1 MKISLVK
8 ARFFYKARS
17 YCYEILSKLQGNQ
30 TVNMTEE
37 AILQGCLENDTVAQ
51 RELYNRYSPKMLSVC
66 YRFAHNRE
74 DAEDMLQEG
83 FIKVFSQIHTFQ
95 NKGAFE
101 GWIRRIIVHTCIN
114 HLKKNKKF
122 NESVDIIHATG
133 VQVREESVPSIV
145 QAKQVVECI
154 RLLPIGY
161 RTVLNLYAI
170 EGYSHKEIAE
180 MLDIEES
187 TSRSQYTRA
196 KQMLED
202 ILVKKKIIQRPKE
215 KTDFYRLTAGQR

>member
-1 MKISLVK
+1 M
-8 ARFFYKARS
+8 F
-17 YCYEILSKLQGNQ
+17 
-30 TVNMTEE
+30 MTEE
-37 AILQGCLENDTVAQ
+37 AILSGCLQNDPAAQ
-51 RELYNRYSPKMLSVC
+51 RELYARYSPKMLSVC

-83 FIKVFSQIHTFQ
+83 FIKVFSQMHTFQ

-101 GWIRRIIVHTCIN
+101 GWIRRIIVHTAIN
-114 HLKKNKKF
+114 HLKKNRKF
-122 NESVDIIHATG
+122 HESVDIIHAKSA
-133 VQVREESVPSIV
+133 QIREDSVPSIV

-154 RLLPIGY
+154 RLLPLGY

-170 EGYSHKEIAE
+170 EGYSHKEIAA
-180 MLDIEES
+180 MLDVEES

-202 ILVKKKIIQRPKE
+202 ILVRKNILPEEHVRTE
-215 KTDFYRLTAGQR
+215 YARVAATGG

>member
-1 MKISLVK
+1 
-8 ARFFYKARS
+8 
-17 YCYEILSKLQGNQ
+17 
-30 TVNMTEE
+30 MTEE
-37 AILQGCLENDTVAQ
+37 AILSGCLQNDPVAQ
-51 RELYNRYSPKMLSVC
+51 RELYTRYSPKMLSVC

-74 DAEDMLQEG
+74 DAEDMLQDG
-83 FIKVFSQIHTFQ
+83 FIKVFSQMHTFQ

-101 GWIRRIIVHTCIN
+101 GWIRRIMVHTCIN

-122 NESVDIIHATG
+122 NESVDIIHATT
-133 VQVREESVPSIV
+133 VQVKEESIPSII

-170 EGYSHKEIAE
+170 EGFSHREIGD

-196 KQMLED
+196 KAMLEE
-202 ILVKKKIIQRPKE
+202 ILIKKNIIHKPKQ
-215 KTDFYRLTAGQR
+215 DAISASARR

>member
-1 MKISLVK
+1 
-8 ARFFYKARS
+8 
-17 YCYEILSKLQGNQ
+17 
-30 TVNMTEE
+30 MTEE
-37 AILQGCLENDTVAQ
+37 AILKGCLQNDPAAQ

-83 FIKVFSQIHTFQ
+83 FIKIFSQMHTFG
-95 NKGAFE
+95 NRGAFE

-114 HLKKNKKF
+114 VLKKNKKF
-122 NESVDIIHATG
+122 NESVDIIHATA
-133 VQVREESVPSIV
+133 VQVRDESIPSIV
-145 QAKQVVECI
+145 QAKQIVECI
-154 RLLPIGY
+154 RMLPIGY

-170 EGYSHKEIAE
+170 EGYSHREIGA

-196 KQMLED
+196 KAMLKD
-202 ILVKKKIIQRPKE
+202 
-215 KTDFYRLTAGQR
+215 T

>member
-1 MKISLVK
+1 
-8 ARFFYKARS
+8 
-17 YCYEILSKLQGNQ
+17 
-30 TVNMTEE
+30 MTEE
-37 AILQGCLENDTVAQ
+37 AILKGCLENEATAQ
-51 RELYNRYSPKMLSVC
+51 RELYNKFSPKMLSVC

-83 FIKVFSQIHTFQ
+83 FIKVFTQIHSFE
-95 NKGAFE
+95 NRGAFE

-114 HLKKNKKF
+114 ILKKNKKF

-133 VQVREESVPSIV
+133 LQVREETVPSVI

-154 RLLPIGY
+154 RMLPIGY

-170 EGYSHKEIAE
+170 EGYSHREIAG
-180 MLDIEES
+180 MLGIEES

-196 KQMLED
+196 KAMLED
-202 ILVKKKIIQRPKE
+202 ILVRKKILQNPKQNISLLGGMTR
-215 KTDFYRLTAGQR
+215 KY

>member
-1 MKISLVK
+1 
-8 ARFFYKARS
+8 
-17 YCYEILSKLQGNQ
+17 
-30 TVNMTEE
+30 MTEE
-37 AILQGCLENDTVAQ
+37 SILKGCLRNDPVAQ
-51 RELYNRYSPKMLSVC
+51 KELYNRYSPKMLAVC

-83 FIKVFSQIHTFQ
+83 FIKVFSQIHTFRNQ
-95 NKGAFE
+95 GAFE
-101 GWIRRIIVHTCIN
+101 GWVRRIIVHTCIN
-114 HLKKNKKF
+114 NLKKNKKF
-122 NESVDIIHATG
+122 NESVDIIHATSM
-133 VQVREESVPSIV
+133 QVREESVPSIV

-154 RLLPIGY
+154 RILPIGY

-170 EGYSHKEIAE
+170 EGYSHREIGQ

-202 ILVKKKIIQRPKE
+202 ILVKKKILQQPAK
-215 KTDFYRLTAGQR
+215 KMNLLSSFGS

>member
-1 MKISLVK
+1 
-8 ARFFYKARS
+8 
-17 YCYEILSKLQGNQ
+17 
-30 TVNMTEE
+30 MTEE
-37 AILQGCLENDTVAQ
+37 AILKGCLQNDPTAQ
-51 RELYNRYSPKMLSVC
+51 KELYTRYSPKMLAVC
-66 YRFAHNRE
+66 YRFGHNRE

-83 FIKVFSQIHTFQ
+83 FIKVFSQIHTFL

-101 GWIRRIIVHTCIN
+101 GWIRRIMVHTCIN

-122 NESVDIIHATG
+122 NESVDIIHATTL
-133 VQVREESVPSIV
+133 QVREESVPSII

-154 RLLPIGY
+154 RILPIGY

-170 EGYSHKEIAE
+170 EGYSHKEISD

-196 KQMLED
+196 KAMLED
-202 ILVKKKIIQRPKE
+202 ILLRKKILHKPKE
-215 KTDFYRLTAGQR
+215 QLFI

>member
-1 MKISLVK
+1 
-8 ARFFYKARS
+8 
-17 YCYEILSKLQGNQ
+17 
-30 TVNMTEE
+30 MTEE
-37 AILQGCLENDTVAQ
+37 YIIAGCLHNDPSAQ
-51 RELYNRYSPKMLSVC
+51 RELYNRFSPKMLSVC
-66 YRFAHNRE
+66 YRFAHSRE

-83 FIKVFSQIHTFQ
+83 FIKVFTQMHTFQ

-114 HLKKNKKF
+114 FLKKYKKF
-122 NESVDIIHATG
+122 NESVDLEVAG
-133 VQVREESVPSIV
+133 FVYVKEETIPSIM
-145 QAKQVVECI
+145 QAKQVTECI

-170 EGYSHKEIAE
+170 EGYSHREISI

-196 KQMLED
+196 KSMLEN
-202 ILVKKKIIQRPKE
+202 ILVKKNILEKSKE
-215 KTDFYRLTAGQR
+215 QFSLLAGVKKP

>member
-1 MKISLVK
+1 MANNQDKTSSHSK
-8 ARFFYKARS
+8 PK
-17 YCYEILSKLQGNQ
+17 LSIFRVETHLL
-30 TVNMTEE
+30 MTEE
-37 AILQGCLENDTVAQ
+37 SIIFGCLHNDPASQ

-66 YRFAHNRE
+66 YRFAQSRE

-83 FIKVFSQIHTFQ
+83 FIKVFSQMHTFQ

-114 HLKKNKKF
+114 FLKKYKKF
-122 NESVDIIHATG
+122 NENVDLAYAGYLSVK
-133 VQVREESVPSIV
+133 EETMPSIM

-161 RTVLNLYAI
+161 RTVLNLYAL
-170 EGYSHKEIAE
+170 EGYSHKEIAG

-196 KQMLED
+196 KSMLET
-202 ILVKKKIIQRPKE
+202 ILVKKKIVEKPKE
-215 KTDFYRLTAGQR
+215 KFDLAIVIKH

>member
-1 MKISLVK
+1 M
-8 ARFFYKARS
+8 
-17 YCYEILSKLQGNQ
+17 SKLQATKGR
-30 TVNMTEE
+30 MTEE
-37 AILQGCLENDTVAQ
+37 AILKGCLNNEASAQ
-51 RELYNRYSPKMLSVC
+51 RELYNRYSSKMLAVC
-66 YRFAHNRE
+66 YRYAHNRE

-83 FIKVFSQIHTFQ
+83 FIKVFLQMHTFE
-95 NKGAFE
+95 NRGAFE

-114 HLKKNKKF
+114 ILKKNKKF

-133 VQVREESVPSIV
+133 IQVREDSVPAII
-145 QAKQVVECI
+145 QAKQVVESI

-170 EGYSHKEIAE
+170 EGYSHREIAA

-196 KQMLED
+196 KAMLED
-202 ILVKKKIIQRPKE
+202 ILIRKKILQKPKQ
-215 KTDFYRLTAGQR
+215 DMDWLMAVSQG

>member
-1 MKISLVK
+1 
-8 ARFFYKARS
+8 
-17 YCYEILSKLQGNQ
+17 
-30 TVNMTEE
+30 MTEE
-37 AILQGCLENDTVAQ
+37 AILKGCLQNEPAAQ

-83 FIKVFSQIHTFQ
+83 FIKIFSQMHTFG
-95 NKGAFE
+95 NRGAFE

-114 HLKKNKKF
+114 ILKKNKKF

-133 VQVREESVPSIV
+133 AMVREESVPSIV
-145 QAKQVVECI
+145 QAKQIVECI
-154 RLLPIGY
+154 RMLPIGY

-170 EGYSHKEIAE
+170 EGYSHREIGM

-196 KQMLED
+196 KAMLEE
-202 ILVKKKIIQRPKE
+202 ILVRKKIIQKPKE
-215 KTDFYRLTAGQR
+215 DTEWLATMKR

>member
-1 MKISLVK
+1 MDETALLV
-8 ARFFYKARS
+8 
-17 YCYEILSKLQGNQ
+17 
-30 TVNMTEE
+30 
-37 AILQGCLENDTVAQ
+37 GCLQNDPTAQ

-66 YRFAHNRE
+66 YRFAQSRE

-83 FIKVFSQIHTFQ
+83 FIKVFTQIHTFQ
-95 NKGAFE
+95 HKGAFE

-114 HLKKNKKF
+114 LIKKHKKF
-122 NESVDIIHATG
+122 NESVDLTHASLL
-133 VQVREESVPSIV
+133 QVREDAIPAIM
-145 QAKQVVECI
+145 QAKQVIECI

-170 EGYSHKEIAE
+170 EGYSHKEIAD

-196 KQMLED
+196 RAMLET
-202 ILVKKKIIQRPKE
+202 ILVRKKILE
-215 KTDFYRLTAGQR
+215 KPEPDAAWLLTLKTNK

>member
-1 MKISLVK
+1 
-8 ARFFYKARS
+8 
-17 YCYEILSKLQGNQ
+17 
-30 TVNMTEE
+30 MTEE
-37 AILQGCLENDTVAQ
+37 YIIAGCLHNDPSAQ
-51 RELYNRYSPKMLSVC
+51 RELYNRFSPKMMSVC
-66 YRFAHNRE
+66 YRFAHSRE

-83 FIKVFSQIHTFQ
+83 FIKVFTQIHTFQ

-114 HLKKNKKF
+114 FLKKYKRF
-122 NESVDIIHATG
+122 NESVDLEFAGFVYIK
-133 VQVREESVPSIV
+133 EETMPSIM
-145 QAKQVVECI
+145 QAKQVTECI

-170 EGYSHKEIAE
+170 EGYSHREISV

-196 KQMLED
+196 KSMLEN
-202 ILVKKKIIQRPKE
+202 ILVKKNILE
-215 KTDFYRLTAGQR
+215 KPQTQFSLLAGVKKA